1 MIIEKIKERM
11 TTMTPGQLK
20 VATYICNHMETVS
33 FQTISQI
40 AQEVSVSETTVMR
53 LSYALDFSGFSEMQK
68 VIRQE
73 ILGNLDNSSEVED
86 SHGDN
91 PANKYFELLNRDIEI
106 LQAVKKQLD
115 IAKVEEAVDLIVNA
129 DRIFCIGFRTSA
141 VSAMWFASTV
151 SVLRSN
157 VTELISNSSSYTSV
171 LDATSNSVAVVISFS
186 RYAKETIFWAERI
199 KRIGGKIIVITD
211 NAISPVARIAEVTLL
226 TTPNK
231 VAVGSNS
238 QASAISLLNLL
249 LTGVADKVANFHTR
263 IRDLEELYGESKSIL
278 E

>member
-1 MIIEKIKERM
+1 MIERIKARM
-11 TTMTPGQLK
+11 STMTPGQLK
-20 VATYICNHMETVS
+20 VATYICSHMETVS

-40 AQEVSVSETTVMR
+40 AQEVGVSETTVMR

-73 ILGNLDNSSEVED
+73 VLGNLDNSYEQED
-86 SHGDN
+86 GHTDN
-91 PANKYFELLNRDIEI
+91 QDKYLELLDKDIEI
-106 LQAVKKQLD
+106 LQTTKRQLD
-115 IAKVEEAVDLIVNA
+115 TSKIGEAVELIVKA
-129 DRIFCIGFRTSA
+129 DRVFSIGFRTSA

-151 SVLRSN
+151 SVLRPN
-157 VTELISNSSSYTSV
+157 VVELISNSFSYTSV
-171 LDATSNSVAVVISFS
+171 LDATKNSVAVVISFS
-186 RYAKETIFWAERI
+186 RYARETIFWAEHI
-199 KRIGGKIIVITD
+199 KQSGGKIIAITD

-231 VAVGSNS
+231 IAVGANS

-249 LTGVADKVANFHTR
+249 LTGVADQIPDFHTR
-263 IRDLEELYGESKSIL
+263 IRKLEELYGESNSIL